1 MFVLRSH
8 QPDTQTQP
16 IGRLYAVTSETESL
30 ARSLAGAGQTFGRRG
45 RRPEAV
51 PDCDSDVAR
60 TSAKQATS
68 SRNTSMLP
76 LFASAFAVRFGG
88 ATAAIECPKHIT
100 DTQASIDRVSDGM
113 ECDVGRMP
121 NDMVELVYALL
132 DDARMLL
139 GVARRNHEY
148 PQGPYD
154 HARAFAM
161 ADAALGHA
169 RAAKIIHSRCAQQRC

>member
-16 IGRLYAVTSETESL
+16 IGRLYAVTSDTESL

-51 PDCDSDVAR
+51 SDCDSDVAR

-88 ATAAIECPKHIT
+88 AAAAIECPKNIT
-100 DTQASIDRVSDGM
+100 DTQAEMLVNTIVDYFYGSWPTNISGNFIESLPDGQENYTSVIVTEPNSADTWQDRLAQVSGDIDKLIVS
-113 ECDVGRMP
+113 VHP
-121 NDMVELVYALL
+121 I
-132 DDARMLL
+132 L
-139 GVARRNHEY
+139 GNRSK
-148 PQGPYD
+148 
-154 HARAFAM
+154 F
-161 ADAALGHA
+161 
-169 RAAKIIHSRCAQQRC
+169 